1 MSIKMKYLSK
11 KDLNKFDKFI
21 QNSLHKYYFVK
32 PWEQLYDVTGENHSD
47 IISDKSTIPDLVIF
61 NKPFNKNDCFIQ
73 TNNKKK
79 YNKFPRKQFIL
90 RPKKLENY
98 IFPSIT
104 VEQKEEKNEKDED
117 LAPFEFKSIPKEIES
132 KYNSIIDNGGKNIL
146 FDELQEF
153 MKTEDDST
161 CGTKVKLIYED
172 ENININNGQQKIK
185 NSQKLNDNKM
195 DNGSKNRKYLNQSNY
210 HKNKFGIPL
219 NINYLNKT
227 RYVNYVNIQEKV
239 LQNIQYQN
247 YLNKIRMK
255 MIYNMNNNQ
264 NNSLSSNEK
273 KLEGNSNNTLK
284 DNDIK
289 ADSKNANNE
298 NNNMHNAFS
307 YFKNNEGINEKE
319 EFENY
324 INNIDEILKNYKN
337 KRNWKVVDNRNDSV
351 SKFNNEELYYFLNTI
366 ISRNENNNY
375 SISDLEKDF
384 FFNPVEIHEKLKN
397 IFQKE

>member
-1 MSIKMKYLSK
+1 MKYLSK
-11 KDLNKFDKFI
+11 NDLNKFDNFI
-21 QNSLHKYYFVK
+21 QNSLYKYYFVK
-32 PWEQLYDVTGENHSD
+32 PWKQLYNNTGENHSD

-73 TNNKKK
+73 ANKKRK
-79 YNKFPRKQFIL
+79 YNKFPRKQFL
-90 RPKKLENY
+90 LKPKKLENY

-104 VEQKEEKNEKDED
+104 MEQKEEKKEKDED
-117 LAPFEFKSIPKEIES
+117 LAPFEFKSIPKEIEN
-132 KYNSIIDNGGKNIL
+132 KYINSVDNGGKNIL

-153 MKTEDDST
+153 MKNEDDST
-161 CGTKVKLIYED
+161 CATKVKLIYEN
-172 ENININNGQQKIK
+172 ENDNINNGNEKNQQKSINK
-185 NSQKLNDNKM
+185 NDNDNK
-195 DNGSKNRKYLNQSNY
+195 KRKYLNQKNY
-210 HKNKFGIPL
+210 NINKFGIPL
-219 NINYLNKT
+219 NINYLNKI
-227 RYVNYVNIQEKV
+227 RYVNYVNIQEKIM
-239 LQNIQYQN
+239 QNIQYQN

-255 MIYNMNNNQ
+255 MIYNMNKNQ

-273 KLEGNSNNTLK
+273 KLEGNSHNTQK

-289 ADSKNANNE
+289 ADSKKDNNE

-324 INNIDEILKNYKN
+324 INNFDEILKNYKN

-351 SKFNNEELYYFLNTI
+351 NKFNSEELYYFLNTI

-384 FFNPVEIHEKLKN
+384 FFNPVELHEKLKN
-397 IFQKE
+397 IFQEV

>member
-1 MSIKMKYLSK
+1 MKYLSK

-21 QNSLHKYYFVK
+21 QNSLYKYFFIK
-32 PWEQLYDVTGENHSD
+32 PWEQLYNATGENYTD

-61 NKPFNKNDCFIQ
+61 NKPFNKNNCFIQ
-73 TNNKKK
+73 NINKRK
-79 YNKFPRKQFIL
+79 YNKFPRRQFLL
-90 RPKKLENY
+90 RTKKFENY

-104 VEQKEEKNEKDED
+104 VEQKEEKKEKDEA
-117 LAPFEFKSIPKEIES
+117 LAPFEFRSIPKEIEN
-132 KYNSIIDNGGKNIL
+132 KYNNRVDYEGKNIL

-153 MKTEDDST
+153 MKNEDDST
-161 CGTKVKLIYED
+161 CETKVKLIYEN
-172 ENININNGQQKIK
+172 ENENENGNKNNGKEKNQQKAINIR
-185 NSQKLNDNKM
+185 KLNDNKM
-195 DNGSKNRKYLNQSNY
+195 DKDSKEKKYLNQRNY

-219 NINYLNKT
+219 NINYLNKI
-227 RYVNYVNIQEKV
+227 RYVNNVNIQEKI

-255 MIYNMNNNQ
+255 IIYNMNNNQ
-264 NNSLSSNEK
+264 NSLSKNENK
-273 KLEGNSNNTLK
+273 FEGNSNNTQK
-284 DNDIK
+284 DNAIK
-289 ADSKNANNE
+289 ADSKNTNID
-298 NNNMHNAFS
+298 AFS
-307 YFKNNEGINEKE
+307 YFKNNEGINEKD

-351 SKFNNEELYYFLNTI
+351 SKFNNEELYIFLNTI

-397 IFQKE
+397 IFQKK